1 MLLLSNASLI
11 FCVSALQVGIS
22 STLVINTPRDMLL
35 AKMLYSLLHI
45 KSWGIRMKYSKL
57 DGMNVVTL
65 DGFQAGEI
73 SGMELNTKKWEAT
86 HLHIELS
93 DEAVKELGYKKPLL
107 GHITICLPVG
117 YIKAV
122 GNVVTLTRNLKGL
135 DKIPECK

>member
-1 MLLLSNASLI
+1 
-11 FCVSALQVGIS
+11 
-22 STLVINTPRDMLL
+22 
-35 AKMLYSLLHI
+35 
-45 KSWGIRMKYSKL
+45 MKFSKL
-57 DGMNVVTL
+57 DGMDVVTL
-65 DGFQAGEI
+65 DGFKAGEI
-73 SGMELNTKKWEAT
+73 SGMELDTKNWEAT

-93 DEAVKELGYKKPLL
+93 DEAIRELGYKKPLL